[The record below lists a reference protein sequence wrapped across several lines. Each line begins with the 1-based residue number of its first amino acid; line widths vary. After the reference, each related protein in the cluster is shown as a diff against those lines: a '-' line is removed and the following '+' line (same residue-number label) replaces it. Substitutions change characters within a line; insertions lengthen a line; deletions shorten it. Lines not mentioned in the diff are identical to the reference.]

1 MTLPEGKVPGSSGVR
16 GPWGERVGPQGESWK
31 VPFSVSPRALEVPR
45 IAPPVGPAPGPRAL
59 SRLSGAARSSCSR
72 GSLSVCFRK

>member
-1 MTLPEGKVPGSSGVR
+1 MTLPEGKFPGSSGVR

-45 IAPPVGPAPGPRAL
+45 IAPPVGQPPAPTRSPGSVEPPGPVAPE
-59 SRLSGAARSSCSR
+59 GA
-72 GSLSVCFRK
+72 